1 MDSNLEETTP
11 FITLL
16 LISFNTNYGSHKN
29 FPGALF
35 SPNLVLA
42 HPLKNEY
49 NQENKRQEALE
60 MWE

>member
-1 MDSNLEETTP
+1 MDSHLEETIP

-16 LISFNTNYGSHKN
+16 LSTLAMPPTKIFLVL
-29 FPGALF
+29 FF

-49 NQENKRQEALE
+49 NQENKRQEALA